1 MAILRLGEFQE
12 FESRALPYYA
22 SSDVIETILRAGALI
37 CVVLLLSGSGL
48 AQKVGTA
55 RATIPFKFWV
65 QDHEFQAGDYV
76 FDNEVPG
83 SATIHR
89 EGTNSGIGVSIILY
103 AVPQEKE
110 TPRVIFVLR
119 DRKYFLFELWSVQ
132 GRYVVTA
139 EFEHRGEVSEQ
150 QRQVPLTIVES
161 HDE

>member
-1 MAILRLGEFQE
+1 MMRTFSTFVLA
-12 FESRALPYYA
+12 
-22 SSDVIETILRAGALI
+22 ILRAGAF
-37 CVVLLLSGSGL
+37 VSVALLLSRLGL
-48 AQKVGTA
+48 AQNVVTA
-55 RATIPFKFWV
+55 RATIPFNFWA

-103 AVPQEKE
+103 AVPEEKE
-110 TPRVIFVLR
+110 NPRVIFVRR
-119 DRKYFLFELWSVQ
+119 DEKYCLVELWGVQ
-132 GRYVVTA
+132 DRHVVTA
-139 EFEHRGEVSEQ
+139 EFEHRGEASGQ